1 MKPKNKKGFTL
12 VELLIVLAVGALMV
26 FGAFTLVGCGAGNNN
41 ADDNSTQE
49 VNSTQ

>member
-1 MKPKNKKGFTL
+1 MKPKNKGFTL
-12 VELLIVLAVGALMV
+12 MELVVVLAVGALIV
-26 FGAFTLVGCGAGNNN
+26 FGGLALVGCGGGGNN